1 MSVASLLLTFLWRTC
16 CHPLYRALYR
26 SMRCVLCCNLGHA
39 FCRTLCRPLSFAL
52 YRTTRHPLHRNL
64 CCTPYRSRCC
74 SLTNKYND
82 GSAAPGSRF
91 SLFPGY
97 MERYQKGLVGS
108 GSSSNTSDGPGGQ
121 Y

>member
-1 MSVASLLLTFLWRTC
+1 M
-16 CHPLYRALYR
+16 
-26 SMRCVLCCNLGHA
+26 
-39 FCRTLCRPLSFAL
+39 
-52 YRTTRHPLHRNL
+52 RHPLHRTLYIAMRHPLYHNL
-64 CCTPYRSRCC
+64 FCTPYRSRYC

-108 GSSSNTSDGPGGQ
+108 GSSSSTSDGPGGQ